1 MNVIIVFTVSGFW
14 HGADFHFI
22 VWGFSYSIPLI
33 LEKRLGIKQIGAIPV
48 FLQFALF
55 GVFFRSPDMST
66 AFTML
71 GNVFSFQAGS
81 FLTFI
86 EGMPNQAEALQSVI
100 LLALFIL
107 TERLIGKVDMDE
119 SISKLKSIWRWTVY
133 YAILLAIVLFGVM
146 DNAPQFIYFQF

>member
-1 MNVIIVFTVSGFW
+1 
-14 HGADFHFI
+14 
-22 VWGFSYSIPLI
+22 
-33 LEKRLGIKQIGAIPV
+33 
-48 FLQFALF
+48 
-55 GVFFRSPDMST
+55 
-66 AFTML
+66 
-71 GNVFSFQAGS
+71 VFSFQAGS

-119 SISKLKSIWRWTVY
+119 SISNLKSIWRWTVY